1 MRNRSIPEI
10 DATMAQVASDLED
23 LREKRAVLV
32 FQYEQK
38 ELVLRQRMNKLDQRW
53 IKRRSDRK
61 PHEYT
66 EAMEKVQGK
75 QKLIPSRVI
84 RQQADL
90 CRSFHQLEV
99 LEQDVDHIKDRHRET
114 IRLLHQQIKEIHDQ
128 KDELELTYMNKLCT
142 AEGELN
148 EIRDQYSKFMVKQN
162 LAWVEKEESMSF
174 TVNTLDS
181 LDEEDSCEEDF
192 EPVDRSTTIM
202 GGIRTLM
209 WGSSS
214 RKGNNTAAVSTPAPA
229 PAKTPEKRRRACSK
243 AFTPP
248 PPRNN
253 PRVIKTSDR
262 QHMVEVLMSS

>member
-1 MRNRSIPEI
+1 MRHRSIPEI

-53 IKRRSDRK
+53 IKRRGERK

-75 QKLIPSRVI
+75 EKLIPSTVI

-90 CRSFHQLEV
+90 CRAFHQLEV
-99 LEQDVDHIKDRHRET
+99 LEQDVDHVKAHLRET

-128 KDELELTYMNKLCT
+128 KDELELTYLNKLCT

-148 EIRDQYSKFMVKQN
+148 EIRDQHRKCMVKQN
-162 LAWVEKEESMSF
+162 LDWAEKEESMST
-174 TVNTLDS
+174 TVNTES
-181 LDEEDSCEEDF
+181 LDEEDSGEEDF
-192 EPVDRSTTIM
+192 EPVDRGTRIM
-202 GGIRTLM
+202 GGIRGLM
-209 WGSSS
+209 WGTL
-214 RKGNNTAAVSTPAPA
+214 RKRNNVSTPAPA
-229 PAKTPEKRRRACSK
+229 STKTPEKRQRSNCK

-248 PPRNN
+248 PLPAN
-253 PRVIKTSDR
+253 PRVIKTCDR
-262 QHMVEVLMSS
+262 QRMVELLMGS